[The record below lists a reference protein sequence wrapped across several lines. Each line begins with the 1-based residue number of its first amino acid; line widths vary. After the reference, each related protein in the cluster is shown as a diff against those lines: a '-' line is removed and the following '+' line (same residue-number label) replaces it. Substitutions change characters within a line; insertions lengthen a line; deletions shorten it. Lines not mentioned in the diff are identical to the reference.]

1 MLNLYKN
8 CLKPRFDTM
17 KPATATQF
25 ETITHLTNGLNQ
37 WLRNYFIGV
46 NCDIFGVV
54 TYPTGTTFQL
64 GTAANPLKICKPV
77 FETFQLLVP
86 EVLSAVS
93 VPSGGLANLFNYI
106 GLKITATLTTWTAA
120 PLIPGVCICPLTTAH
135 FFGIAQTLFTELSQ
149 MDPDPEKNPDITEKI
164 WNKIQ
169 EKLEGAL
176 KKIITVPTPYIGAFG
191 PGVFNGIA
199 KINLNR
205 TGV

>member
-17 KPATATQF
+17 KPETATQF
-25 ETITHLTNGLNQ
+25 ETITNLTNGLNQ

-46 NCDIFGVV
+46 NCDIYGMV
-54 TYPTGTTFQL
+54 TYPSGTTFQL
-64 GTAANPLKICKPV
+64 GTAATPLKICKPV

-120 PLIPGVCICPLTTAH
+120 PLIPGMCVCPLTTAH
-135 FFGIAQTLFTELSQ
+135 FFGIAQTLFIELSQ
-149 MDPDPEKNPDITEKI
+149 MDPDPQKNPDITEKI
-164 WNKIQ
+164 WNKVQ

-176 KKIITVPTPYIGAFG
+176 KKIITVPTPYVGAFG

-199 KINLNR
+199 NINLNR

>member
-17 KPATATQF
+17 KPDTATQF
-25 ETITHLTNGLNQ
+25 ETITNLTNGLNQ

-46 NCDIFGVV
+46 NCDIYGIV

-64 GTAANPLKICKPV
+64 GTAATPLKICKPV

-120 PLIPGVCICPLTTAH
+120 PLIPGMCVCPLTTAH
-135 FFGIAQTLFTELSQ
+135 FFGIAQTLFIELSQ
-149 MDPDPEKNPDITEKI
+149 MDPDPQKNPDITEKI
-164 WNKIQ
+164 WNKVQ

-176 KKIITVPTPYIGAFG
+176 KKIVTVPTPYVGAFG

-199 KINLNR
+199 NINLNR

>member
-17 KPATATQF
+17 KPETATQF
-25 ETITHLTNGLNQ
+25 ETITNLTNGLNQ

-46 NCDIFGVV
+46 NCDIYGIV
-54 TYPTGTTFQL
+54 TYPSGTTFQL
-64 GTAANPLKICKPV
+64 GTAATPLKICKPV

-120 PLIPGVCICPLTTAH
+120 PLIPGMCVCPLTTAH
-135 FFGIAQTLFTELSQ
+135 FFGIAQTLFIELSQ
-149 MDPDPEKNPDITEKI
+149 MDPDPQKNPDITEKI
-164 WNKIQ
+164 WNKVQ

-176 KKIITVPTPYIGAFG
+176 KKIITVPTPYVGAFG

-199 KINLNR
+199 NINLNR